1 MLYSICWLSLILWLP
16 LLFEI
21 MSNMY
26 IAITCCPA
34 CNFIRFEIYLSFLIK
49 PFPQLSYQTISP
61 AFLSSHFPSFL
72 IKPFPCSM
80 KKVRTK
86 IKIEVESCSLKFC
99 NIHRKV
105 ADRNFIEKRLQHWCF
120 PLSIG
125 KLLRTPIL
133 KNIC

>member
-1 MLYSICWLSLILWLP
+1 MGLWPGTRFSTTFVSDFWRKIFLLLYSICWLSLILWLP
-16 LLFEI
+16 LLLEI

-26 IAITCCPA
+26 IAITCCAA
-34 CNFIRFEIYLSFLIK
+34 CNFIRFEIYL
-49 PFPQLSYQTISP
+49 
-61 AFLSSHFPSFL
+61 SFL

-86 IKIEVESCSLKFC
+86 IKIEVESSSLKFR
-99 NIHRKV
+99 NINRKV
-105 ADRNFIEKRLQHWCF
+105 AGRNFIEKRLQHWCF
-120 PLSIG
+120 PLNFG